1 MGKTAIGLRV
11 CDVAATDRGEPAVF
25 FSLEMDREEIADRL
39 VMARA
44 RVAGG
49 VYRSGHVSRDD
60 EIMIGATYD
69 AVRAGRLAIC
79 DSVGLTVSRMAALA
93 RRHKARHGLSLV
105 AVDYVQL
112 VSPESGRGASR
123 QEEVAKISRDLKGM
137 AKSLRVPVLALA
149 QLNRAVEQ
157 REDHRPRMSDLRE
170 SGGLENDA
178 HHVLLLHRPEYYDP
192 NDHPGQ
198 AELIV
203 AKNRSGATGTVRL
216 GFVPNLM
223 LFEAEPDGTVE
234 PPVGRNGD
242 YTEEPF

>member
-1 MGKTAIGLRV
+1 
-11 CDVAATDRGEPAVF
+11 
-25 FSLEMDREEIADRL
+25 
-39 VMARA
+39 
-44 RVAGG
+44 
-49 VYRSGHVSRDD
+49 
-60 EIMIGATYD
+60 
-69 AVRAGRLAIC
+69 
-79 DSVGLTVSRMAALA
+79 MAALA

-178 HHVLLLHRPEYYDP
+178 H
-192 NDHPGQ
+192 PGQ